1 MGGGNP
7 ALSLIFTR
15 NHMNISEEIFL
26 ASEFLVS
33 FEHNGKK
40 HKVSISPKGNW
51 QSMLHEVGDIQ
62 YIVFISIDEDGNVYA
77 EVEYRYKEND
87 AITYDGL
94 DKQSLETDDFILVG
108 RYQNGI
114 PDAVHVVLVIHN

>member
-1 MGGGNP
+1 
-7 ALSLIFTR
+7 
-15 NHMNISEEIFL
+15 MNISEEIFL

-51 QSMLHEVGDIQ
+51 QSMLHEDGGIQ

-114 PDAVHVVLVIHN
+114 PDAVHVGLVIHN

>member
-1 MGGGNP
+1 M
-7 ALSLIFTR
+7 T
-15 NHMNISEEIFL
+15 ISEEIFL

-51 QSMLHEVGDIQ
+51 HSMLHEDGIIQ

-77 EVEYRYKEND
+77 EVEYRYKENY
-87 AITYDGL
+87 AITNDGF
-94 DKQSLETDDFILVG
+94 DKQSSETDDFILVG
-108 RYQNGI
+108 RYQDGK
-114 PDAVHVVLVIHN
+114 PDAVHVGLVIHN

>member
-114 PDAVHVVLVIHN
+114 PDAVHVGLVIHN

>member
-1 MGGGNP
+1 M
-7 ALSLIFTR
+7 T
-15 NHMNISEEIFL
+15 MNTSEAIFL

-51 QSMLHEVGDIQ
+51 HSMLHEDGDIQ

-87 AITYDGL
+87 AITYDGF

-108 RYQNGI
+108 RYQNGK
-114 PDAVHVVLVIHN
+114 PDAVHVGLVIHN